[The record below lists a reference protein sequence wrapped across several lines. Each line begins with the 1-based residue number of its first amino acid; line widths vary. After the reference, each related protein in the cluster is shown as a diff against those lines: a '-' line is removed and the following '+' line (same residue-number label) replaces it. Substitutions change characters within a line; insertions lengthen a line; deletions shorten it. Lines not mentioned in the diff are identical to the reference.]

1 MKIISVISGSEPVD
15 KILSH
20 LRDKGIDARAGPFAD
35 QAA

>member
-1 MKIISVISGSEPVD
+1 MKIISFISGAEPAD

-20 LRDKGIDARAGPFAD
+20 LRDKGIDARAGPFAE